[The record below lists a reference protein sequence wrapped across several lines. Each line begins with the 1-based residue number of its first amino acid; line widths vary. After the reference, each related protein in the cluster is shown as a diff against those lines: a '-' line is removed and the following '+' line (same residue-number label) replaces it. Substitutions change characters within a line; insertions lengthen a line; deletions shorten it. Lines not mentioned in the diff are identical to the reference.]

1 MAGRTFTFGVRVT
14 GDARGG
20 VQAMQMTERELKD
33 LRRELQRTDRGLKNS
48 RRGFDRW
55 ARGMLSMRNA
65 IGPLV
70 GVAGAGMLA
79 RLGQQSISA
88 ASEVG
93 KAADTAGVGAES
105 LQELRFALGEL
116 ANVSESQTDTALQRL
131 NRRLGLA
138 ADGSGAAK
146 DTFDELGIAMRDAGG
161 RVRDT
166 EVVLEEALR
175 SLAEIDN
182 NATRAAKASELFGE
196 EMGPRIAAS
205 LSDGIQAMEDSRD
218 RAHELNAVLGEDL
231 VESAEK
237 FDDWL
242 RRLSIRLRGGFRR
255 ELLEAGAALERFFEI
270 GEGEDLAFRI
280 GRRLETL
287 EEATMGRLELPAR
300 RVAELRQEIVWLAKD
315 IDALDPSVVNVH
327 PIQNQSTE
335 LPLPG
340 LRFGFAEDTQRALD
354 AAARRRQARRFVA
367 ENYGGS
373 PGPNPLV
380 DLPEVTMSMRELREA
395 ARSATEPVRELN
407 NLGADLGMTFSSSL
421 EDSLVS
427 FDDWRDTVKSGLED
441 VARIIYR
448 TFITAPLGRQAGNF
462 VSGLFPSGGFEGVGN
477 ATPRAFADGG
487 VIDRPTVALAGEAG
501 PEAVFP
507 LTRMGGKLG
516 IQASGGAG
524 DVHIHNEGQPMQ
536 VERFERRGPDL
547 HVWVRNEMRRSLN
560 QGELDREMAGNFG
573 INRRGSR

>member
-1 MAGRTFTFGVRVT
+1 MAGRTYTFGVRVT

-20 VQAMQMTERELKD
+20 VQAMEMTERELKE
-33 LRRELQRTDRGLKNS
+33 LRRELQRTDRGFKDS
-48 RRGFDRW
+48 RRGFNRW
-55 ARGMLSMRNA
+55 ARGMLSVRNA

-116 ANVSESQTDTALQRL
+116 ANVSEQQTDTALQRL

-205 LSDGIQAMEDSRD
+205 LSDGIRAMEDSRD

-300 RVAELRQEIVWLAKD
+300 RVAELRQEIVWLASEM
-315 IDALDPSVVNVH
+315 DALNPGRVQMD

-354 AAARRRQARRFVA
+354 AAARRRQARRFA
-367 ENYGGS
+367 ALNYGGS
-373 PGPNPLV
+373 AGPDPLV
-380 DLPEVTMSMRELREA
+380 DLPEVTAEA
-395 ARSATEPVRELN
+395 AQGYRRIAEEAENAGESTRSLDRA
-407 NLGADLGMTFSSSL
+407 AHDLGFTFASAF
-421 EDSLVS
+421 EDAILNFES
-427 FDDWRDTVKSGLED
+427 FEDVVKSGLRD
-441 VARIIYR
+441 IQAITHRP
-448 TFITAPLGRQAGNF
+448 FITARCEP
-462 VSGLFPSGGFEGVGN
+462 
-477 ATPRAFADGG
+477 
-487 VIDRPTVALAGEAG
+487 
-501 PEAVFP
+501 
-507 LTRMGGKLG
+507 
-516 IQASGGAG
+516 
-524 DVHIHNEGQPMQ
+524 
-536 VERFERRGPDL
+536 
-547 HVWVRNEMRRSLN
+547 
-560 QGELDREMAGNFG
+560 
-573 INRRGSR
+573 